1 MLLNQSKDCG
11 VFWCVYIA
19 SNINTAIVDII
30 VRRKVRIR
38 HSPKS
43 MLKFVSIVIWGL
55 RNILFDI
62 DTKLDVCMVLLNTR
76 LRNILF
82 NIDTKNIK

>member
-19 SNINTAIVDII
+19 QNINTAIVNTI

-55 RNILFDI
+55 RDILFDI
-62 DTKLDVCMVLLNTR
+62 GTKPAALPTAQTL
-76 LRNILF
+76 
-82 NIDTKNIK
+82 